1 MILNLEVSRAKVSP
15 AYLLWSTRSEPQ
27 NTAVSTG
34 VPQAA
39 GPPHRISI
47 VPRSRN
53 GAIRSEILLLL
64 EGRDGDAPRS
74 AVLPNRKS
82 GGHREIFQ
90 WRVKQDSSSTSTPH
104 KAAPPPPVSSVV
116 SLTPPR
122 DPHQF
127 DLSAASAIF
136 PKIPSLPRTP
146 SCPPKCVL

>member
-1 MILNLEVSRAKVSP
+1 MILNLEVSRAKVPP

-104 KAAPPPPVSSVV
+104 KAAPPPPVSNYCQFCRITELRRAPQ
-116 SLTPPR
+116 LTFQPHRHFSKNPFAAPHPVMPP
-122 DPHQF
+122 
-127 DLSAASAIF
+127 
-136 PKIPSLPRTP
+136 
-146 SCPPKCVL
+146 